1 MTPPAA
7 AHLLHPLHA
16 LVRLHRCHLPLHGH
30 RSESGSVWGQKDNS
44 PIMFYLRCQCGIDR
58 PKNEDEDLYTLYL
71 IVNKNVIP
79 LDPRG
84 IINISVPFPF
94 CHYVVRVVVVSETSR
109 AVTPVLRCAQRSVA
123 REMDKEER
131 VLALPEFT
139 FSTTSSMPTRAVFIA
154 TCGHHPIY
162 LEIYRH

>member
-1 MTPPAA
+1 
-7 AHLLHPLHA
+7 
-16 LVRLHRCHLPLHGH
+16 
-30 RSESGSVWGQKDNS
+30 
-44 PIMFYLRCQCGIDR
+44 MFYFRCQCGIDR
-58 PKNEDEDLYTLYL
+58 PKNEDEDIYTLYL

-79 LDPRG
+79 LDPSE
-84 IINISVPFPF
+84 IINVSVPFPF
-94 CHYVVRVVVVSETSR
+94 CHYVVRVVVVSEPNR

-123 REMDKEER
+123 REMAKEER
-131 VLALPEFT
+131 VLALPEFA